1 MAQFRWQLIS
11 PVTPPAIFV
20 EQVRRHCGQSSG
32 KFAAQLLWQRGI
44 QSADQL
50 GGFLSPDCYTPTN
63 PWEFGQEMKWAVQRL
78 GQAMAQKE
86 KVVIWGDF
94 DADGIT
100 STAVLWEGLGQF
112 FPQGS
117 QLTYTIPNRLRE
129 SHGLNKAGLEHLAAQ
144 GTKLIVTCD
153 TGSTNLEEII
163 YAQALGMDVI
173 VTDHHT
179 LPDDRPEVV
188 AIINPRYFAN
198 DHPLFNLSGVAVAFK
213 LVEALYDQ
221 YPTVPRQPLENLLDL
236 VAIGLIADL
245 VTLQGDC
252 RYLAQR
258 GIAQLRT
265 QKDPA
270 TATRPGIHALL
281 NLCNRNG
288 DRPTDIGFGI
298 GPRINAISRIKGD
311 ASFGVELLTSRD
323 PTICNQLAAETETL
337 NSRRKGLQKSVITEI
352 DQRRQNIDLSTTG
365 VVILSDPQ
373 WPTGVLGLA
382 ASHVAQTCGRPAI
395 LLNTQDG
402 EIAKGSAR
410 SVANIDLYAL
420 LHSQRHLMLGFG
432 GHPFAAGLSLP
443 LDKLDLFTEAVNQQF
458 WQSYGA
464 QISLDPILSVDLQV
478 TVADL
483 GQELFREFNLLEPYG
498 MGNPA
503 PKLLLEDVQVA
514 VTDFRNIKDRTGNK
528 VSYLKTSF
536 RVTDYP
542 PKTDDDGQVIQCP
555 GIWWGHHPDELPQNE
570 PLDLVVEL
578 DFNTYDR
585 QYEVRLIDFRLHQP
599 QGITASQT
607 SANLIDHRC
616 SHSPDQGLSAQGHVL
631 RTCPSSW
638 SELRRAYQQAI
649 ATQQPLVL
657 DYHFLPQCPTTLVAQ
672 LEEQWHGRKTAEL
685 SPLSLQKQWDF
696 SHDLASQLLSLI
708 QEHSQELTPGT
719 AWPKALVRQI
729 ETLIA
734 EEQFQKQYFSEVPLT
749 PELLATVP
757 DSR

>member
-1 MAQFRWQLIS
+1 MAQFRWQLIP

-20 EQVRRHCGQSSG
+20 EQVRHYCDQSSG

-44 QSADQL
+44 QSAAQL
-50 GGFLSPDCYTPTN
+50 AGFLSPECYTPTSA
-63 PWEFGQEMKWAVQRL
+63 WEFGQEMKWAVQRL
-78 GQAMAQKE
+78 GQAMAKGE
-86 KVVIWGDF
+86 KVTIWGDF

-112 FPQGS
+112 LAQGS

-129 SHGLNKAGLEHLAAQ
+129 SHGLNRPGLECLAAQ

-153 TGSTNLEEII
+153 TGSTNLEEIL
-163 YAQALGMDVI
+163 YARGLGMDVI

-188 AIINPRYFAN
+188 AIINPRYFAD

-213 LVEALYDQ
+213 LVEALYEQ
-221 YPTVPRQPLENLLDL
+221 YPTVPQQPLEQLLDL

-258 GIAQLRT
+258 GIAQLRS
-265 QKDPA
+265 QKDPG
-270 TATRPGIHALL
+270 TTTRPGIHALL
-281 NLCNRNG
+281 NLCKRNG

-311 ASFGVELLTSRD
+311 ARFGVELLTSRD
-323 PTICNQLAAETETL
+323 TKICHQLAAETEIL
-337 NSRRKGLQKSVITEI
+337 NSRRKGLQKSVTTEI
-352 DQRRQNIDLSTTG
+352 DKRLQNIDLSTTG
-365 VVILSDPQ
+365 VIILTDPQ

-410 SVANIDLYAL
+410 SIANIDLYSL
-420 LHSQRHLMLGFG
+420 LQSQRHLLLGFG

-443 LDKLDLFTEAVNQQF
+443 LDKLPLFSEAVNQQF

-464 QISLDPILSVDLQV
+464 QISLDPILPVDLQV

-503 PKLLLEDVQVA
+503 PKLLLENVQVQRPS
-514 VTDFRNIKDRTGNK
+514 FRNIKDRTGNK

-536 RVTDYP
+536 SITDYP
-542 PKTDDDGQVIQCP
+542 PKTDDNGQPIQCP
-555 GIWWGHHPDELPQNE
+555 GIWWGHHPDELTQNE

-599 QGITASQT
+599 QRIIPSQT
-607 SANLIDHRC
+607 SANLIDRR
-616 SHSPDQGLSAQGHVL
+616 SPHFPDHGLAPQGHVL

-649 ATQQPLVL
+649 AAQQPLVL
-657 DYHFLPQCPTTLVAQ
+657 DYRFQPQCPETIV
-672 LEEQWHGRKTAEL
+672 EELKAQWHKQQNPEL

-696 SHDLASQLLSLI
+696 SHALACQILTLLK
-708 QEHSQELTPGT
+708 QYTPALAPGIP
-719 AWPKALVRQI
+719 WPKTLIRQI

-734 EEQFQKQYFSEVPLT
+734 EEQFQKQYFSQVPLT
-749 PELLATVP
+749 PEVLTTVA
-757 DSR
+757 DSI